1 MRYGEEGAPANIM
14 RFMLGSFS
22 LCFSQKSIILDP
34 IMGEQNAEVV
44 LYFLIASNKL
54 HASALAGFLGFIL
67 GITDVT
73 PSAGLK
79 REKTGK
85 VTRSISPSVMPN
97 ISFKT

>member
-1 MRYGEEGAPANIM
+1 
-14 RFMLGSFS
+14 MLGSVS
-22 LCFSQKSIILDP
+22 LRFSQKSIIFEP

-44 LYFLIASNKL
+44 LYFLIESNKL
-54 HASALAGFLGFIL
+54 HAFAFAGFLGFIL

-85 VTRSISPSVMPN
+85 VTRSISPSIIPN
-97 ISFKT
+97 VSFRT